1 MKSYWSPLF
10 WPICLLLGIIASARG
25 EALEW
30 KQKTIEL
37 SAHARQENVEAAFV
51 FKNNGATP
59 IIVQSVTASCD
70 CTVPQLDKKVFAPG
84 ETGEVKAVFKIEGRV
99 GRQEK
104 TITVTTNE
112 DDHGPTVLTLRVN
125 IPELF
130 DVKPRL
136 VLWRTGEETTE
147 KAVDIYLAMNE
158 PVTVVEAKSDEPTIE
173 TRLETVIPNRQYR
186 LFLKPVSTTRALRT
200 VVTVKTTTFRTEETQ
215 SFNIYAHVK

>member
-1 MKSYWSPLF
+1 MKLQSHNLLSPAL
-10 WPICLLLGIIASARG
+10 LLLGIVASVKA
-25 EALEW
+25 EALGW

-37 SAHARQENVEAAFV
+37 SAHARQEKVETAFA
-51 FKNNGATP
+51 FKNSSNKPVT
-59 IIVQSVTASCD
+59 IQSITASCD
-70 CTVPQLDKKVFAPG
+70 CTVPQLDKKIFAPG
-84 ETGEVKAVFKIEGRV
+84 ESGELKAVFKIEGRV

-104 TITVTTNE
+104 TITVTTDE
-112 DDHGPTVLTLRVN
+112 DDRGPTVLTLRVN

-158 PVTVVEAKSDEPTIE
+158 PVKVTETKSEDPTIE
-173 TRLETVIPNRQYR
+173 TRLETVVSNRQYR
-186 LFLKPVSTTRALRT
+186 LFLKPISTTRTLRT
-200 VVTVKTTTFRTEETQ
+200 VISVKTQTLQTEQIQ